1 MKDNQFLYFW
11 LVMFMV
17 LLGALFSIKLGISKG
32 LIDFK
37 TGIIITISLI
47 VLWSIIFYPHMKKKQ
62 RLVDEMGKKKY
73 DKMYEGKYIINL
85 KKKDKSKR
93 KIA

>member
-1 MKDNQFLYFW
+1 MKDDQFLYFW

-17 LLGALFSIKLGISKG
+17 LLGALFSIKIGTSKG

-47 VLWSIIFYPHMKKKQ
+47 ILWTIIFYPHIKKKQ
-62 RLVDEMGKKKY
+62 QLMDDMEKKKY
-73 DKMYEGKYIINL
+73 DKMYEGKYIIKL
-85 KKKDKSKR
+85 KEKSKSKR
-93 KIA
+93 KIG